1 MEQCIF
7 CQIIAGSIPAK
18 KLFEDDEVIAVLDIY
33 PAAQGHILLLPKKHS
48 QNVEEL
54 DDDVFSH
61 MGVIAQRMMIVMVA
75 NLKAEGV
82 SVVVQ
87 NGAEAEQKAPH
98 FIMHLIPRYK
108 DDKLQLQI
116 PRTEVDSKEIDE
128 LYKKLKPMIEQTISG
143 QKLK

>member
-7 CQIIAGSIPAK
+7 CQIIAGAIPAK
-18 KLFEDDEVIAVLDIY
+18 KLFEDDKVVAVLDIY
-33 PAAQGHILLLPKKHS
+33 PASPGHILLLPKTHS

-54 DDDVFSH
+54 DEDVFSH
-61 MGVIAQRMMIVMVA
+61 MGVIAQRMIIVMIA

-82 SVVVQ
+82 SIVVQ
-87 NGAEAEQKAPH
+87 NGGEAEQKAPH

-116 PRTEVDSKEIDE
+116 PRTNVDSKELDE
-128 LYKKLKPMIEQTISG
+128 VYVRLKSMIEQTISG
-143 QKLK
+143 QKLR